1 MYRVIGSVSRL
12 TLLSAFFLH
21 RNAAAGNGAAQ
32 PGCRSV

>member
-21 RNAAAGNGAAQ
+21 RMPLLVMELPNPGAG
-32 PGCRSV
+32 R